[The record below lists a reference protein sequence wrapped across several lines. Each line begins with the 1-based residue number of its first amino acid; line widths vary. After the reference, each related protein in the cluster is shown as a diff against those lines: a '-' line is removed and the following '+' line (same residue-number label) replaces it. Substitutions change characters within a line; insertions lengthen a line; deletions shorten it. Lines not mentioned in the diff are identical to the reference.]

1 MSTTNSQTETNT
13 VLGAVNSIEKTITV
27 KQLMEQLSKFDGEKP
42 VNISAVGVN
51 DTDSWDAPLQLE
63 ELTVDEF
70 KGIVRIN
77 FSLYG

>member
-1 MSTTNSQTETNT
+1 M
-13 VLGAVNSIEKTITV
+13 TV
-27 KQLMEQLSKFDGEKP
+27 KKLIEQLKKFDENKE
-42 VNISAVGVN
+42 VQISAVGFSSR
-51 DTDSWDAPLQLE
+51 DSWDAPLNLE